1 MCSTYVLRKPSPMLR
16 AKKGMITTM
25 QFLMK
30 IGVTAGKARLLQ
42 MPRIVQ
48 GTDDVAMLEVTF
60 DTSWDAFSTRYAVFW
75 REGEAV
81 LRLPLGADHTVKIPP
96 LFSNSDKPF
105 FAHVVGEN
113 GHRRILTNE
122 LCAKFE
128 HLCSLNP
135 TDPAYNV
142 YDGVYTLTENKKY
155 PTKNLLLADDL
166 TVQVDSVDTSRD
178 TVTPETLLD
187 GITAHDASGN
197 AITGTYV
204 PPAGLP
210 NSVVVLTP
218 VSARI
223 RVTQTARTVFKIE
236 R

>member
-1 MCSTYVLRKPSPMLR
+1 MCSTYVLRKPTPMQR
-16 AKKGMITTM
+16 TKKGMITTM

-42 MPRIVQ
+42 MPRIAQ
-48 GTDDVAMLEVTF
+48 GSDDVAMLEVAF
-60 DTSWDAFSTRYAVFW
+60 DPSWDAFLTRYAVFW

-81 LRLPLGADHTVKIPP
+81 LRLPLGADHAVKIPP
-96 LFSNSDKPF
+96 LFSSSDKPF
-105 FAHVVGEN
+105 FARVVGEN
-113 GHRRILTNE
+113 GHQRISTNE

-128 HLCSLNP
+128 HLCSLHP
-135 TDPAYNV
+135 TDPQYTV
-142 YDGVYTLTENKKY
+142 YDGAYVLTENKTY

-166 TVQVDSVDTSRD
+166 TVMVETVDTSGD

-197 AITGTYV
+197 AITGTYI
-204 PPAGLP
+204 PPASSP
-210 NSVVVLTP
+210 NSVVVFAP
-218 VSARI
+218 VSRRI
-223 RVTQTARTVFKIE
+223 CVMQTAHTTFAIE